1 MRHCDILISAD
12 WCIPVEP
19 TTTVLHRYSA
29 AITDGRVIDLLPTD
43 DAVSRYEPGAVIER
57 PGHVLIPGL
66 VNTHTH
72 AAMTLFRGF
81 ADDLP
86 LERWLREAIWPAEA
100 QFVGPEMVRDGTRLA
115 IAEMLL
121 SGCTCF
127 SDQYYFP
134 EIVAETAADLQMR
147 AMVGTPVIE
156 FATQW
161 AASASECLSKGADL
175 VHDRYAD
182 HPLISSCFVP
192 HSTPTVSDAAFAEL
206 RIMADQLDK
215 RIQIHLH
222 ESVGEIAESV
232 SDTGKR
238 PVERLSDLGLV
249 NASLMAVHA
258 VHLTDEEITLFADT
272 GVVVAHCP
280 RSNLKLADGI
290 ARIHDL
296 LTAGVTVGL
305 GTDSAASNN
314 AIEMPGEMRTAALL
328 AKARAEDA
336 ASLPAAA
343 ALRMATIEGAKAL
356 GLDADIG
363 SIEAGKWADLV
374 CIDLMHLNSQP
385 VYDPLSQVVYTV
397 LPQQIS
403 DVWVAGRHHVEK
415 GKLVHIDENEIIR
428 RTAEWRERIGHST
441 GQDAA

>member
-1 MRHCDILISAD
+1 MQHCDILISAD

-19 TTTVLHRYSA
+19 DTSVLEKHA
-29 AITDGRVIDLLPTD
+29 VAITDGRIVDLLP
-43 DAVSRYEPGAVIER
+43 AENARQEYEAGAVIER

-86 LERWLREAIWPAEA
+86 LERWLKEAIWPAEA
-100 QFVGPEMVRDGTRLA
+100 RWASAEMVRDGTRLA

-127 SDQYYFP
+127 SDQYFFP
-134 EIVAETAADLQMR
+134 EIVAETAVDLQMR

-161 AASASECLSKGADL
+161 AGSASEYLSRGAEL
-175 VHDRYAD
+175 VHDPYSD
-182 HPLISSCFVP
+182 HPLVSSCFVP
-192 HSTPTVSDAAFAEL
+192 HSTPTVSDESFVEL
-206 RIMADQLDK
+206 RVMADQLDK

-222 ESVGEIAESV
+222 ESVGEIEDSLRE
-232 SDTGKR
+232 TGKR
-238 PVERLSDLGLV
+238 PVERLQELGLI

-258 VHLTDEEITLFADT
+258 VHLTDDEILMLADS
-272 GVVVAHCP
+272 GVVVSHCP

-290 ARIHDL
+290 ARVHDML
-296 LTAGVTVGL
+296 RAGMTVGL

-314 AIEMPGEMRTAALL
+314 VSEMPGEMRTAALL

-336 ASLPAAA
+336 AALPAAA
-343 ALRMATIEGAKAL
+343 ALKMATIEGAKTL
-356 GLDADIG
+356 GLESAIG
-363 SIEAGKWADLV
+363 SIETGKWADLV
-374 CIDLMHLNSQP
+374 CVDLMHLNSQP
-385 VYDPLSQVVYTV
+385 VYDPLSQLVYTV
-397 LPQQIS
+397 QPQQIS
-403 DVWVAGRHHVEK
+403 DVWVAGKHQVEN
-415 GKLVHIDENEIIR
+415 GRLMHIDENEIIR
-428 RTAEWRERIGHST
+428 RTAEWRDRIGTSP

>member
-1 MRHCDILISAD
+1 MQHCDILISAD

-19 TTTVLHRYSA
+19 DLTVLDRHA
-29 AITDGRVIDLLPTD
+29 VAVTDGRIVDLLPAD
-43 DAVSRYEPGAVIER
+43 RARSEYEAGALIER

-72 AAMTLFRGF
+72 AAMTLFRGY

-86 LERWLREAIWPAEA
+86 LERWLKEAIWPAEA
-100 QFVGPEMVRDGTRLA
+100 RWVGAEMVRDGTRLA

-121 SGCTCF
+121 SGSTCF
-127 SDQYYFP
+127 SDQYFFP
-134 EIVAETAADLQMR
+134 EIAAEAAVDLQMR
-147 AMVGTPVIE
+147 AMIGTPVIE

-161 AASASECLSKGADL
+161 AESAAECLSKGADL

-192 HSTPTVSDAAFAEL
+192 HSTPTVSDESFAAL
-206 RIMADQLDK
+206 RVMADQLDK

-222 ESVGEIAESV
+222 ESVGEIADSLRES
-232 SDTGKR
+232 GKR
-238 PVERLSDLGLV
+238 PVERLQDLGLV

-258 VHLTDEEITLFADT
+258 VHLTDEEIRLFADS
-272 GVVVAHCP
+272 GVVVSHCP

-290 ARIHDL
+290 ARVHDML
-296 LTAGVTVGL
+296 QAGITIGL

-314 AIEMPGEMRTAALL
+314 AMDMPGEMRTAALL
-328 AKARAEDA
+328 AKARAGDA
-336 ASLPAAA
+336 AALPAAS
-343 ALRMATIEGAKAL
+343 ALRMATIEGAKTL

-374 CIDLMHLNSQP
+374 CVDLMHLNCQP
-385 VYDPLSQVVYTV
+385 VYDPLSQLVYSV
-397 LPQQIS
+397 QPHQVS
-403 DVWVAGRHHVEK
+403 DVWVAGRQQVEH
-415 GKLVHIDENEIIR
+415 GKLTYIDEDEIIR
-428 RTAEWRERIGHST
+428 RTAEWRERIGKSH
-441 GQDAA
+441 GRNAA